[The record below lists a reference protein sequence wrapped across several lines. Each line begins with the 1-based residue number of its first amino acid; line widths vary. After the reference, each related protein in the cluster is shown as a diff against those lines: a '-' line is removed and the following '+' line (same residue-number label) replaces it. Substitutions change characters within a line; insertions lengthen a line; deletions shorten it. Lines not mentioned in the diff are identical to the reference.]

1 MGKKGKIVM
10 VLLALA
16 VTLGVAGAIYI
27 KYAAPPGEEWISYRR
42 EEVIAGI
49 DKQLLGIDMEKVIRE
64 KEAYVVEK
72 SIQELQQEVRQGLLT
87 YEEITAVCLYRI
99 KTLDQAEKGYNSVI
113 TVNPE
118 AMAEARKKDSEYKAQ
133 GENLPPLYGIP
144 VMLKDNINT
153 ADMAV
158 SAGTEAFSDF
168 YPGEDAVL
176 VKALKDHGAIILGKN
191 NLSELAG
198 YFSSVMPAGYSG
210 RKGQTVNPFGPLK
223 ISAFGSS
230 SGSAVAVTAN
240 LVPISIGT
248 ETDGSI
254 IAPAAANSVVG
265 FKPSR
270 RAELSEGIFPLIKK
284 LDTAGPISKSVKD
297 AAAVYQ
303 SMIRT
308 EYSTGQ
314 PASAELSQE
323 LTEELSENALEG
335 KKIGIVSYD
344 YEDQRVLGRLR
355 DELNCIGADTVDVEI
370 PRTEVTVFQNIPLS
384 LETDYEAYAKTYRL
398 PIGTL
403 AGLVQYNRQDA
414 GRRMKYGQDLLEE
427 AAQTG
432 NPDPD
437 AIEESIQKAEEMLT
451 DLFDGYRLDALVFLN
466 SSGTTTPAAAGYP
479 ELTVPFGTDKNKV
492 PQGVTFVAR
501 FGEDEK
507 LLNLGYSFESHVQG
521 RLVP

>member
-16 VTLGVAGAIYI
+16 VTLGAAGAIYI

-49 DKQLLGIDMEKVIRE
+49 DKQLLGIDMEKMIRE

-72 SIQELQQEVRQGLLT
+72 SIEELQQEVRQGLLT

-118 AMAEARKKDSEYKAQ
+118 AMAEARKKDSEYKTQ
-133 GENLPPLYGIP
+133 GENLPVLYGIP

-168 YPGEDAVL
+168 YPGDDAAL

-240 LVPISIGT
+240 LVPVSIGT

-270 RAELSEGIFPLIKK
+270 REALSEGIFPLIKK

-297 AAAVYQ
+297 AAAVYP
-303 SMIRT
+303 SMVRT
-308 EYSTGQ
+308 EYSSEL
-314 PASAELSQE
+314 PASAELSK
-323 LTEELSENALEG
+323 ELSENALEG
-335 KKIGIVSYD
+335 KKVGIVSYD
-344 YEDQRVLGRLR
+344 YEDQKVLGRLR
-355 DELNCIGADTVDVEI
+355 DELNRIGADAVDVEI

-384 LETDYEAYAKTYRL
+384 LEADYEAYAKTYRL

-403 AGLVQYNRQDA
+403 KGLVQYNRQDA
-414 GRRMKYGQDLLEE
+414 GRRMKYGQDLLEA

-437 AIEESIQKAEEMLT
+437 AIEESIQKAEEILT
-451 DLFDGYRLDALVFLN
+451 GLFNGYGLDALVFLN
-466 SSGTTTPAAAGYP
+466 SSGTTVPAAAGYP

-492 PQGVTFVAR
+492 PQGVTFVTR
-501 FGEDEK
+501 FEEDEK